1 MGRVDKGVNCSVV
14 GCGNQAERS
23 MSGIK
28 ASMAS
33 DLGLGGSKRVYL
45 CRDHYKEWKNL
56 PRKTGKTKG
65 PDGLRCKTILTQYF
79 HSP

>member
-1 MGRVDKGVNCSVV
+1 MGRVDKGVNCSVD

-23 MSGIK
+23 MSGTK

-45 CRDHYKEWKNL
+45 CRDHYKEWKKL
-56 PRKTGKTKG
+56 TKE
-65 PDGLRCKTILTQYF
+65 DRENERARWA
-79 HSP
+79 